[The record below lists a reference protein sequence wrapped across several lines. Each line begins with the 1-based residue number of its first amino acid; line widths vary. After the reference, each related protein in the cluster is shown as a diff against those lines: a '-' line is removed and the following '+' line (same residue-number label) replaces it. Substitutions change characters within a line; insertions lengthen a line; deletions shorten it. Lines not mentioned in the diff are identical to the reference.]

1 MVMGSSQ
8 VAVTE
13 TSGFAPSWK
22 KEFRDI
28 QATIKCGFALN
39 FVRDTIRTCSQM
51 NLTDEYSQHTSMCFR
66 VQLQ

>member
-1 MVMGSSQ
+1 MGSSQ

-39 FVRDTIRTCSQM
+39 FDKNM
-51 NLTDEYSQHTSMCFR
+51 
-66 VQLQ
+66 